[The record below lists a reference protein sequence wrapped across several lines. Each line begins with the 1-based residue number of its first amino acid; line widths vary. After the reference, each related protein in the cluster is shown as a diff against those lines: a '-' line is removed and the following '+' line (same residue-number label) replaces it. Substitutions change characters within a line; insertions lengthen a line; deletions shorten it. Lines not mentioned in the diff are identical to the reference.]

1 MAGVPRGGLMPVPT
15 RSAKLSLEE
24 EARALLVSTESL
36 DLERYSVVGPCLR
49 FDEGS
54 RNRLKD
60 LRQRV
65 GEAYLSHRSLPTNFL
80 LWGAPGSGKSY
91 LVGQIARS
99 LPSEVNYLELNLT
112 QQEAEP
118 LRAAL
123 DGFLKRPGPAFCF
136 LDEIDARPDQA
147 WPYEVLLPFLE
158 PAVPREG
165 PTVFCLAGS
174 GGENLSEFQERIRR
188 RPKGTDLLSRVPRG
202 NAFTVEALGVG
213 DKVLVS
219 AVQLLLAARE
229 EGRPVEEVEK
239 LALYYLAVHPA
250 YTSARQL
257 RGRAADGA
265 QRMPKTETR
274 IRYDHLFPAGDPEN
288 KRFWTR
294 LGAGRAGLESSYVRL
309 RPGPLGK
316 EGPGRRPEAVPA
328 PAPTPRPPEGRA
340 PPRVAVLPLANISPD
355 PRDEYVADGLT
366 EELIASLSRVKG
378 LRVISR
384 TSMAQYKGTTKTVG
398 QIGAE
403 LKVDAVLEGSV
414 RKVGEQVRITM
425 QLVDVASDEHRW
437 AESYDRKL
445 ENVFAVQAE
454 VAEATARMLRVE
466 LLRSEQEAVR
476 RRPTG
481 SEKAYEAYLRGIQAR
496 QRVMG
501 LTLEAREE
509 AVRRFEEAIREDP
522 VFSQAYAELANL
534 LISGAG
540 DAYPFREVT
549 SRVRE
554 LAHRAMELNPELPD
568 AHVAMGNLAM
578 QMDHDW
584 GRAEAEFRSAIAL
597 NPSHSGAHFWYAY
610 LLVALQR
617 DTEARREYAMTL
629 ELDPLWD
636 LAHLNSAVVEV
647 RAGDPATGI
656 ELLEQFLR
664 EDPKSSVRRGAVAT
678 ELARLGRSEEARKLV
693 EPLTG
698 ATGLQARVRRAL
710 VLAMLGEA
718 AEARAILQEWE
729 RGDTPAYLATDRAAS
744 LYVLVGEKEKA
755 LEVLE
760 RDFREGDQVLWA
772 AYRRPF
778 FDPLRREPRFMRLLE
793 ELGLPTGPIPHLRSG

>member
-1 MAGVPRGGLMPVPT
+1 MPVPP
-15 RSAKLSLEE
+15 RSAKPSLEE
-24 EARALLVSTESL
+24 EARALLLSTESL

-123 DGFLKRPGPAFCF
+123 EGFLSRPGPAFCF

-158 PAVPREG
+158 PPVPREG

-174 GGENLSEFQERIRR
+174 GGANLAEFEDRIRR

-265 QRMPKTETR
+265 QRMPMTETR

-294 LGAGRAGLESSYVRL
+294 LGSGRAGLEGSYVRL
-309 RPGPLGK
+309 RPGPLGTEK
-316 EGPGRRPEAVPA
+316 PARRPEAIGA
-328 PAPTPRPPEGRA
+328 PAPPSRPPEGRA

-355 PRDEYVADGLT
+355 PRDEYLADGLT

-425 QLVDVASDEHRW
+425 QLIDVASDEHRW

-481 SEKAYEAYLRGIQAR
+481 SEKAYEAYLRGIQVE
-496 QRVMG
+496 QRVLG
-501 LTLEAREE
+501 LFRENFDE
-509 AVRRFEEAIREDP
+509 GVKHFEEATREDP
-522 VFSQAYAELANL
+522 GFSQAYAELANH
-534 LISGAG
+534 LIAGAG
-540 DAYPFREVT
+540 ILYPFRKVT
-549 SRVRE
+549 SRVQE
-554 LAHRAMELNPELPD
+554 LVHRAMALNPELPD

-578 QMDHDW
+578 QVDHDW

-597 NPSHSGAHFWYAY
+597 NPSHSRAHFWYAY
-610 LLVALQR
+610 LLETLQR
-617 DTEARREYAMTL
+617 YTEGQREYAATL
-629 ELDPLWD
+629 EVDPLWD
-636 LAHLNSAVVEV
+636 LARYNSAIGEIWE
-647 RAGDPATGI
+647 GDPASG
-656 ELLEQFLR
+656 LDHLEKLSQQYPQSIILR
-664 EDPKSSVRRGAVAT
+664 GTLAT
-678 ELARLGRSEEARKLV
+678 ELARLGRSEEARKLLETLV
-693 EPLTG
+693 D
-698 ATGLQARVRRAL
+698 ATGLWARVWRGW
-710 VLAMLGEA
+710 V
-718 AEARAILQEWE
+718 RAILGDATEIRAFLQAWE
-729 RGDTPAYLATDRAAS
+729 RGEAQGYLGADRVAVLYAS
-744 LYVLVGEKEKA
+744 VGEKEKA
-755 LEVLE
+755 LDVLE
-760 RDFREGDQVLWA
+760 RDLREGDQNFWA
-772 AYRRPF
+772 IYRSPF
-778 FDPLRREPRFMRLLE
+778 FDPLRREPRFLRLLQ
-793 ELGLPTGPIPHLRSG
+793 ELGLPTGPIPRPRSA

>member
-1 MAGVPRGGLMPVPT
+1 MPIPPRSEKV
-15 RSAKLSLEE
+15 SLET
-24 EARALLVSTESL
+24 EARALLLSTESL
-36 DLERYSVVGPCLR
+36 DLERYSVVGSCLR
-49 FDEGS
+49 FDDGS

-80 LWGAPGSGKSY
+80 IWGAPGSGKSY

-123 DGFLKRPGPAFCF
+123 DGFLRRPGPAFCF

-174 GGENLSEFQERIRR
+174 GGGNLAEFEDRIRR
-188 RPKGTDLLSRVPRG
+188 RPTGTDLLRRVPRG
-202 NAFTVEALGVG
+202 DALTVEARGVG

-265 QRMPKTETR
+265 QRMPETETR

-294 LGAGRAGLESSYVRL
+294 LGTGRAGLESSYVRL

-316 EGPGRRPEAVPA
+316 EGSGRRPEAVTA

-425 QLVDVASDEHRW
+425 QLIDVASDENRW

-496 QRVMG
+496 QRVLG
-501 LTLEAREE
+501 TTQETRDA
-509 AVRRFEEAIREDP
+509 AVRHFEEAIREDP
-522 VFSQAYAELANL
+522 GFSQAYAELANL
-534 LISGAG
+534 LITGAG
-540 DAYPFREVT
+540 DVYPFREVT

-584 GRAEAEFRSAIAL
+584 GRAEVEFRSAIAL

-610 LLVALQR
+610 LLGTLQR
-617 DTEARREYAMTL
+617 YTEAQREYAATL

-636 LAHLNSAVVEV
+636 LARYNFAITEIWT
-647 RAGDPATGI
+647 GDPASGI
-656 ELLEQFLR
+656 DLLEQFVR
-664 EDPKSSVRRGAVAT
+664 QDPKSSVRRGVLAR

-693 EPLTG
+693 EPLPGT
-698 ATGLQARVRRAL
+698 TGLQDRVSRAS
-710 VLAMLGEA
+710 VLALLGDP
-718 AEARAILQEWE
+718 AEARAILRDLE
-729 RGDTPAYLATDRAAS
+729 RGDAPEYLSADRVAA
-744 LYVLVGEKEKA
+744 LYALVGEKEKA
-755 LEVLE
+755 LDVLE
-760 RDFREGDQVLWA
+760 RDFREGDQSFWA
-772 AYRRPF
+772 VYRRPF
-778 FDPLRREPRFMRLLE
+778 FDPLRRDPRFMRLLE
-793 ELGLPTGPIPHLRSG
+793 ELGLPTGPVPRLRSG